1 MRNVIVTNLV
11 MHLGLQVK
19 LMFSET
25 GDRIYMLVSG
35 DEENIKN
42 EAERQGIN
50 MQLELGASDLESL
63 QPCDAHLR
71 PYRLL
76 RKDPELD
83 DINKRLKAFYSEIF
97 AESSEM

>member
-1 MRNVIVTNLV
+1 MRNVIITNLV

-19 LMFSET
+19 LMFSEN
-25 GDRIYMLVSG
+25 GDQIYMLVSG
-35 DEENIKN
+35 DENNIEN
-42 EAERQGIN
+42 EAERAGIN

-76 RKDPELD
+76 RKSKEID
-83 DINKRLKAFYSEIF
+83 DIIKRLKGFYHEIF
-97 AESSEM
+97 AGDAK